1 MLTYSIQIFVCV
13 IKLPWKEIAD
23 QQWWHCKIK
32 EEKTT
37 ENQRFNHQLRQRPLL
52 KEKWVSK
59 LLIKEKQVSNIFICF
74 DTFRILKDTQKLLI
88 QCAWFWMLVIL
99 KLAKYYKR
107 QELFFDVYWCYTHT
121 NLLNP
126 ITQNI
131 DVSIS

>member
-1 MLTYSIQIFVCV
+1 M
-13 IKLPWKEIAD
+13 
-23 QQWWHCKIK
+23 
-32 EEKTT
+32 
-37 ENQRFNHQLRQRPLL
+37 L

-107 QELFFDVYWCYTHT
+107 QELFFDVYWCYTYT

>member
-1 MLTYSIQIFVCV
+1 
-13 IKLPWKEIAD
+13 
-23 QQWWHCKIK
+23 
-32 EEKTT
+32 
-37 ENQRFNHQLRQRPLL
+37 
-52 KEKWVSK
+52 
-59 LLIKEKQVSNIFICF
+59 
-74 DTFRILKDTQKLLI
+74 
-88 QCAWFWMLVIL
+88 MLVIL